1 MELHELIRASR
12 QEHELTQEELADRAG
27 VSTRQVRR
35 WETAASVPL
44 ARRIALIADALQLS
58 PGALSELCNAPSDVR
73 AHWRAVRNVLR
84 ENGDIGTEKSMMRF
98 RIAWGIDVH
107 GLGPGDLANAVGAPV
122 RTVGRWLVGPAEPG
136 WAEQCAIADFLDLPV
151 WWLHTDYS
159 DGCDLLGWAADD
171 VTTDRAEAARLL
183 ETMRFPYGW
192 SFTQTTVDEYLVTN
206 VATAHGLPAD
216 DVQRVAYPL
225 TRSSGSRTAVKRPYP
240 AAAVMTRAL
249 HENTGDIPLTP
260 RLRLQSIAAILGV
273 DSSTIT
279 RWAKGT
285 TEMKPTTAARVAF
298 ALSLRS
304 WTLWRPPSD
313 APIRRR

>member
-12 QEHELTQEELADRAG
+12 AEHELTQEELADRAG

-35 WETAASVPL
+35 WEAGASVPL
-44 ARRIALIADALQLS
+44 ARRIAPIADALQLS
-58 PGALSELCNAPSDVR
+58 PAALSELCNAPSDVR
-73 AHWRAVRNVLR
+73 AHWRQVRSVMR
-84 ENGDIGTEKSMMRF
+84 ENGDIGTERSMMRF
-98 RIAWGIDVH
+98 RIAWGIEVH
-107 GLGPGDLANAVGAPV
+107 GLGPGDLADAVGASV
-122 RTVGRWLVGPAEPG
+122 RTVRRWLVGPAEPG

-159 DGCDLLGWAADD
+159 DECDLLGWAADD
-171 VTTDRAEAARLL
+171 VTTDRAEVARLR

-192 SFTQTTVDEYLVTN
+192 SFTQTTVDEDLVARI
-206 VATAHGLPAD
+206 ATAHGLPAE
-216 DVQRVAYPL
+216 DVRRVAYPL
-225 TRSSGSRTAVKRPYP
+225 TCSPGARTPEKRPYP

-249 HENTGDIPLTP
+249 QDTGHIPLTP

-273 DSSTIT
+273 ESSTIT

-313 APIRRR
+313 ARSGAGR